1 DSSDED
7 EDEEDDVPGELPTI
21 ATQQSSASK
30 LTAGAASPDAVDEE
44 DEETNRSESP
54 TSAEA
59 REGRLKHRLT
69 SFDKRQEKFSQM
81 KAAVKT
87 YDVNMEM
94 VIGKWKRLREDF
106 IKLRANSVLA
116 SGDDGSL
123 MITRRMTEI
132 GNMCSRTTN
141 ADYYIATLPES
152 VKQIV
157 KKMAA
162 MPRDVFLEARR
173 RDWTSY
179 DWFMYAGMARVLAQA
194 AWRRLTIDA
203 LSNGRS
209 LSEKDLLTNSV
220 SKTLRDCL
228 CFCPEYRTKEMR
240 QKMEEECTK
249 YVFYEK
255 YQDGRILSLVDR
267 VPEKFYYVISGKSGA
282 DGASTPKKFTLVT
295 SGVTEVLSLGAK
307 NFLLL
312 LKGTG
317 GLPLNFLK
325 NIGIFQE
332 FPCGKFLESPEA
344 IATRYF
350 PKDRVILDDITDT
363 PYIHVIKSPQHGHAG
378 SDQRSGSSRLSS
390 SRQNWSC
397 LGSKALETPWPTP
410 SAWCQREQQK
420 SLSRDPMKN
429 AEKRRQQQQQRL
441 PKLQTAAMRQQPRR
455 SAMRR
460 LRRHPVME
468 LKLPADEHDSPG
480 AEDSAAQ
487 RAAPSEPARP
497 ASRRP
502 SGRRAVGEPR
512 AARVLLGPE
521 GFPPERPQR
530 EAYVVLD
537 TLRNGDFLGFK
548 NITTLIEGKRIVRDK
563 KKMS

>member
-1 DSSDED
+1 SLVAMDSAGDEHGPGASADEVTAMSVFDETTVDAAKNSEEAVLEPQTAPDDADMDVEPADDELEAEKEQHDTDEAANATAATDESLGDQLIEQTDQQPSPPATETETPEDHVESAVAAEEVTKQPFSTQQPPEDSSDED

-30 LTAGAASPDAVDEE
+30 LTAGAASPDSATNDEDDDDTKSDASEPVDEE

-54 TSAEA
+54 TSA
-59 REGRLKHRLT
+59 RLENHRLT

-152 VKQIV
+152 VQQIV

-179 DWFMYAGMARVLAQA
+179 DWFMYAGRMARVLAQGCLVR
-194 AWRRLTIDA
+194 RRLTIDA

-240 QKMEEECTK
+240 QK
-249 YVFYEK
+249 
-255 YQDGRILSLVDR
+255 
-267 VPEKFYYVISGKSGA
+267 
-282 DGASTPKKFTLVT
+282 
-295 SGVTEVLSLGAK
+295 
-307 NFLLL
+307 
-312 LKGTG
+312 
-317 GLPLNFLK
+317 
-325 NIGIFQE
+325 
-332 FPCGKFLESPEA
+332 
-344 IATRYF
+344 
-350 PKDRVILDDITDT
+350 
-363 PYIHVIKSPQHGHAG
+363 
-378 SDQRSGSSRLSS
+378 
-390 SRQNWSC
+390 
-397 LGSKALETPWPTP
+397 
-410 SAWCQREQQK
+410 
-420 SLSRDPMKN
+420 
-429 AEKRRQQQQQRL
+429 
-441 PKLQTAAMRQQPRR
+441 
-455 SAMRR
+455 
-460 LRRHPVME
+460 
-468 LKLPADEHDSPG
+468 
-480 AEDSAAQ
+480 
-487 RAAPSEPARP
+487 
-497 ASRRP
+497 
-502 SGRRAVGEPR
+502 
-512 AARVLLGPE
+512 
-521 GFPPERPQR
+521 
-530 EAYVVLD
+530 
-537 TLRNGDFLGFK
+537 
-548 NITTLIEGKRIVRDK
+548 
-563 KKMS
+563 